1 MYKLYIEEAE
11 LFPTYLNVS
20 FNHPARLAE
29 ENNTWSCTDLWED
42 ETVMTFG
49 TESTCTLSDDRRSL
63 QVMLGKLARVKV
75 GDEVRMKYGI
85 LLVDDCIVV
94 EPTELSAITMT
105 RAVLVP
111 LHAVLLAAD
120 AVQAC
125 SNVTVSLAASTG
137 FARRAPIIEWSL
149 GNNTDEMLRAMLQPT
164 LNDANAIMS
173 QILQIPAQI
182 FSDAISEVLDLE
194 PEAGAS
200 EKFLELEVAGSISNW
215 QSQGAEVSAQL
226 TVLDVRTPLLQIVP
240 ASLKEFNIS
249 NFEEVEMEVDI
260 FQHVRCFNY
269 SSTAKDSSVLMV
281 QWEYLLLNDTICMEE
296 VPRWMDTSSSSENMS
311 NDSNGSNDSN
321 DSNDSSTSSSW
332 NDSNDSNDSNASN
345 MSDTIM
351 IARPCVKAIW
361 QPLENTSFRDENP
374 RPGSLRLPAFSF
386 QPGSGS
392 HQFRA
397 VATFQGYDGRK
408 PSVIFTV
415 NVQERSRP
423 VAIITGPS
431 EVSAACPFNLSAH
444 ESYDASVP
452 KEDPSRL
459 EFSWSCFVGVL
470 TGLNETEQLDA
481 QECNLS
487 SSIDDWR
494 EQPTLEMEGDVLE
507 EGDYTFMVKVR
518 PVRDVPNGTL
528 AELPGPQG
536 PPPPHPAPPPPQ
548 PTGEAWW
555 VMRLGRR
562 RLPLVVLRMPWD
574 DGEDVSMLGP
584 EGPAV
589 AQVSGTATCPVPF
602 DWRWHWVLTQQ
613 GRILAAL
620 KTTVQSLG
628 TSVEVSSHDFRG
640 DLLHPRQSYRYALV
654 ATSEVHQAPSGLL
667 SELPKALVL
676 ESVAFVANAPPRDG
690 LLELVPLSGEGLIT
704 PFAVNTFGW
713 TDEAEKLLS
722 YSFVRFPFESS
733 RISADGS
740 GGITFQNGF
749 QWSVPKIDWHNASSP
764 MYFRKQGGL
773 TLQTWD
779 SSSRVSDLLMAVG
792 SYFIMVRARDLQGGE
807 GTAAVLGPVVV
818 EPVNGSN
825 GMTVLEASYT
835 ARDAERIMNTVD
847 ALLASETVEWDAS
860 PTASLLD
867 ALEVATSILDPRPE
881 ALEKMTQILVSTVGG
896 GGGTAGIVQNKAELD
911 RAANILDN
919 CLNLAVASPENGV
932 GSVVAVAMLEAL
944 STFNEGGRLGSLE
957 PSEEST
963 RFTEKMDRLAS
974 KVATAAHAKLAVG
987 DSKFLSG
994 AGVPG
999 RVPNEPP
1006 SGVNLQLISSANSVL
1021 VDSGLDM
1028 PRLFMPPNLLQPSPG
1043 HPSPGHPGHR
1053 RLQAC
1058 DVAITATYWLRSNPY
1073 TWASSSKGMNQYVTA
1088 DTTVGVLEFETC
1100 GMPLAFNESIP
1111 ERTLRFRRITL
1122 PARRAP
1128 MRGFEWDVACARWSP
1143 LEQAWVTGGV
1153 EVQRPVYWDDVEVA
1167 CVVYAVPDG
1176 NGTAFTAFF
1185 VPVEISTTTTT
1196 VEWTYPTYTTF
1207 EIPPLPP
1214 VYVISCNSS
1223 LLPEPPLGSSWNCTK
1238 PGEGQE
1244 CRAVCEGFPDQIT
1257 SVTCLKGQSSLE
1269 WFVTNVCPL
1278 FTTSTLDMTIDR
1290 PSENAILGSVLVFVF
1305 IIIFCCSFGICALMA
1320 YGLYKF
1326 TMNEKSKSRI
1336 SSMQPQPVEEEEEE
1350 EDVVDPAF
1358 MDWAKHWAENPT
1370 VQSALLERKL
1380 KAKSQE
1386 HLEAAVPHESPA
1398 EDAKATASSAFTKTV
1413 ELEFHEYWKSELEG
1427 ILFSNQIPLDAEGR
1441 LYWVVNSVREILQV
1455 KDLQSLHQ
1463 VNFPLTV
1470 RMQESPPQ
1478 VEKAEGFY
1486 FWQVEW
1492 GALKGPANATKKDDM
1507 EFDAPDE
1514 EKIDGIVPELSQRQQ
1529 EHEDLMK
1536 KWKEQKAQDRLR
1548 QTADP
1553 SAPGD
1558 KAKSP
1563 KTPGKSHGYPPALAP
1578 SSPSSPTLD
1587 LGVQTALHRS
1597 AKAGQVRL
1605 SSDYGGALAQTAA
1618 QASIYVPELQD
1629 QLYKEQVGQSMEDD
1643 DDGWLEVQSPSGRIY
1658 YWNQFTNEEWDPP
1671 AEDLE
1676 PE

>member
-1 MYKLYIEEAE
+1 
-11 LFPTYLNVS
+11 
-20 FNHPARLAE
+20 
-29 ENNTWSCTDLWED
+29 
-42 ETVMTFG
+42 
-49 TESTCTLSDDRRSL
+49 
-63 QVMLGKLARVKV
+63 
-75 GDEVRMKYGI
+75 
-85 LLVDDCIVV
+85 
-94 EPTELSAITMT
+94 
-105 RAVLVP
+105 
-111 LHAVLLAAD
+111 
-120 AVQAC
+120 
-125 SNVTVSLAASTG
+125 
-137 FARRAPIIEWSL
+137 
-149 GNNTDEMLRAMLQPT
+149 
-164 LNDANAIMS
+164 
-173 QILQIPAQI
+173 
-182 FSDAISEVLDLE
+182 
-194 PEAGAS
+194 
-200 EKFLELEVAGSISNW
+200 
-215 QSQGAEVSAQL
+215 
-226 TVLDVRTPLLQIVP
+226 
-240 ASLKEFNIS
+240 
-249 NFEEVEMEVDI
+249 
-260 FQHVRCFNY
+260 
-269 SSTAKDSSVLMV
+269 
-281 QWEYLLLNDTICMEE
+281 
-296 VPRWMDTSSSSENMS
+296 
-311 NDSNGSNDSN
+311 
-321 DSNDSSTSSSW
+321 
-332 NDSNDSNDSNASN
+332 
-345 MSDTIM
+345 
-351 IARPCVKAIW
+351 
-361 QPLENTSFRDENP
+361 
-374 RPGSLRLPAFSF
+374 
-386 QPGSGS
+386 
-392 HQFRA
+392 
-397 VATFQGYDGRK
+397 
-408 PSVIFTV
+408 
-415 NVQERSRP
+415 
-423 VAIITGPS
+423 
-431 EVSAACPFNLSAH
+431 
-444 ESYDASVP
+444 
-452 KEDPSRL
+452 
-459 EFSWSCFVGVL
+459 
-470 TGLNETEQLDA
+470 
-481 QECNLS
+481 
-487 SSIDDWR
+487 
-494 EQPTLEMEGDVLE
+494 
-507 EGDYTFMVKVR
+507 
-518 PVRDVPNGTL
+518 
-528 AELPGPQG
+528 
-536 PPPPHPAPPPPQ
+536 
-548 PTGEAWW
+548 
-555 VMRLGRR
+555 MRLSRR

-574 DGEDVSMLGP
+574 DGAEVSVRGP
-584 EGPAV
+584 AAPAV
-589 AQVSGTATCPVPF
+589 AEVSGTATCPVPH
-602 DWRWHWVLTQQ
+602 WRWHWLLTQE

-628 TSVEVSSHDFRG
+628 ASVEVTSHDFRG

-654 ATSEVHQAPSGLL
+654 ATPSELDQAPSSGAFLA
-667 SELPKALVL
+667 ALVPPPAL
-676 ESVAFVANAPPRDG
+676 LVASVAFVANAPPKDG
-690 LLELVPLSGEGLIT
+690 LLELVPLSGEALRT
-704 PFAVNTFGW
+704 PFAVNSFGW
-713 TDEAEKLLS
+713 SDETEKLLT

-733 RISADGS
+733 RIFADGA

-792 SYFIMVRARDLQGGE
+792 SYFIIVRARDLEGGE

-896 GGGTAGIVQNKAELD
+896 GGGTAGIVQNKADLD

-919 CLNLAVASPENGV
+919 CLNLAMASPENGV

-994 AGVPG
+994 AGVG
-999 RVPNEPP
+999 GFSNEPP
-1006 SGVNLQLISSANSVL
+1006 SGVNLQLISSATSVL

-1028 PRLFMPPNLLQPSPG
+1028 ARLFMPPNLLQPSPG
-1043 HPSPGHPGHR
+1043 SPGPGPSTR
-1053 RLQAC
+1053 RLQAGC

-1128 MRGFEWDVACARWSP
+1128 PRGFEWDVACARWSP
-1143 LEQAWVTGGV
+1143 LEQSWITSGV

-1167 CVVYAVPDG
+1167 CQVYAVPDG

-1238 PGEGQE
+1238 AGEGQE

-1278 FTTSTLDMTIDR
+1278 FTTTTLDMTIDR

-1305 IIIFCCSFGICALMA
+1305 IIIFCCSMGICALMI

-1326 TMNEKSKSRI
+1326 TMNEQSKSRI
-1336 SSMQPQPVEEEEEE
+1336 SSVQPQPVEEEEEE

-1370 VQSALLERKL
+1370 VQSAVLERKL

-1386 HLEAAVPHESPA
+1386 HLALEAG
-1398 EDAKATASSAFTKTV
+1398 EDAKAQKATASSAFTKTV
-1413 ELEFHEYWKSELEG
+1413 ELEYHEYWKSELEG

-1463 VNFPLTV
+1463 VNFPLTL

-1492 GALKGPANATKKDDM
+1492 GALKGPANATKTDDM

-1536 KWKEQKAQDRLR
+1536 KWKEQKVADRLR
-1548 QTADP
+1548 QAADP
-1553 SAPGD
+1553 VAGD
-1558 KAKSP
+1558 QGKSP
-1563 KTPGKSHGYPPALAP
+1563 KTPGKSHGYPPALV
-1578 SSPSSPTLD
+1578 SSTSSPTLD

-1629 QLYKEQVGQSMEDD
+1629 QLYQEQVGQSMED
-1643 DDGWLEVQSPSGRIY
+1643 DDGWLEVQSPSGRTY
-1658 YWNQFTNEEWDPP
+1658 YWNQFTYEEWDPP

>member
-20 FNHPARLAE
+20 FNYPARLAE
-29 ENNTWSCTDLWED
+29 ENTTWSCPDLWED

-75 GDEVRMKYGI
+75 GDEVRMKYGV
-85 LLVDDCIVV
+85 LLVDDRIVV
-94 EPTELSAITMT
+94 EPTELFAITMT
-105 RAVLVP
+105 RLPLVP
-111 LHAVLLAAD
+111 LHGVPLAAD
-120 AVQAC
+120 TVQAC

-137 FARRAPIIEWSL
+137 FAGRAPIIEWSL
-149 GNNTDEMLRAMLQPT
+149 GNSTDEMLRAMLQPT
-164 LNDANAIMS
+164 LNDANAIMA
-173 QILQIPAQI
+173 QILEIPAQV
-182 FSDAISEVLDLE
+182 FSDAVSEALDLE

-215 QSQGAEVSAQL
+215 QSQSAEVSVQL
-226 TVLDVRTPLLQIVP
+226 TVLDVRTPLLQIIP

-260 FQHVRCFNY
+260 FQHVRCVNY
-269 SSTAKDSSVLMV
+269 SSAAKDSSVLMV

-296 VPRWMDTSSSSENMS
+296 VPRLMDTSTTSENMS

-321 DSNDSSTSSSW
+321 DSNDSSTSSW
-332 NDSNDSNDSNASN
+332 NDSNDSNDSNVSN
-345 MSDTIM
+345 MSDTVM
-351 IARPCVKAIW
+351 IAGPCVKAIW

-386 QPGSGS
+386 QPGGS

-397 VATFQGYDGRK
+397 AATFQGYDGRK
-408 PSVIFTV
+408 PSVMFTV

-423 VAIITGPS
+423 VAIITGPL

-452 KEDPSRL
+452 KDDPSRL

-470 TGLNETEQLDA
+470 TGLNETELLDA

-518 PVRDVPNGTL
+518 PVVPNGTL
-528 AELPGPQG
+528 AEPSQ
-536 PPPPHPAPPPPQ
+536 
-548 PTGEAWW
+548 GEAWW
-555 VMRLGRR
+555 VLHLGRR
-562 RLPLVVLRMPWD
+562 RLPLVLLRMPWD

-589 AQVSGTATCPVPF
+589 AEATGTATCPVPF
-602 DWRWHWVLTQQ
+602 DWRWHWLLTQQ
-613 GRILAAL
+613 GRILAVL

-628 TSVEVSSHDFRG
+628 TSVEVSSLDFRG

-654 ATSEVHQAPSGLL
+654 ATAGSELHQAPVSGMML
-667 SELPKALVL
+667 SDLGPKTLVL

-690 LLELVPLSGEGLIT
+690 LLELRPLSGEGLIT
-704 PFAVNTFGW
+704 AFAVNTFGW
-713 TDEAEKLLS
+713 TDEEEKLLS

-733 RISADGS
+733 RISADGA

-792 SYFIMVRARDLQGGE
+792 SYFIVVRARDLQGGE

-896 GGGTAGIVQNKAELD
+896 DGGTAGIVQNKAELD

-963 RFTEKMDRLAS
+963 RFTEKMERLAS

-994 AGVPG
+994 AGVPSG
-999 RVPNEPP
+999 VPNEPP

-1021 VDSGLDM
+1021 VDNGLDM
-1028 PRLFMPPNLLQPSPG
+1028 PRLFMPPNLLQQSPGRPGPPSPP
-1043 HPSPGHPGHR
+1043 PSGR
-1053 RLQAC
+1053 RLQAGC

-1128 MRGFEWDVACARWSP
+1128 PRGFEWDVACARWSP
-1143 LEQAWVTGGV
+1143 LEQAWITGGV

-1278 FTTSTLDMTIDR
+1278 FTTTTLDMTIDR

-1305 IIIFCCSFGICALMA
+1305 IIIFCCSFGICAVMA

-1326 TMNEKSKSRI
+1326 TMNEQSKSRI
-1336 SSMQPQPVEEEEEE
+1336 SSVQPQPAEEEEEE
-1350 EDVVDPAF
+1350 EEVDVVDPAF

-1370 VQSALLERKL
+1370 VQSAVLERKL

-1386 HLEAAVPHESPA
+1386 HLALEAG
-1398 EDAKATASSAFTKTV
+1398 EDAQAPKATASSAFTKTV
-1413 ELEFHEYWKSELEG
+1413 ELEYHEYWKSELEG

-1463 VNFPLTV
+1463 VNFPLTL

-1492 GALKGPANATKKDDM
+1492 GALKGPANATKKDAM

-1536 KWKEQKAQDRLR
+1536 KWKEQKAQDHLRL
-1548 QTADP
+1548 TADA

-1563 KTPGKSHGYPPALAP
+1563 KTPGKSHGYPPALAT
-1578 SSPSSPTLD
+1578 SPSPTVD
-1587 LGVQTALHRS
+1587 LAVQTALHRS
-1597 AKAGQVRL
+1597 AKTGQVRL

-1629 QLYKEQVGQSMEDD
+1629 QLYKEQLGQSMED

-1658 YWNQFTNEEWDPP
+1658 YWNQFTYEEWDPP